1 MGKNALKC
9 CTWNIRRGL
18 VTREPE
24 LRILLKSEDIDVIF
38 LTETDTK
45 NTVNEDSYT
54 IEGYKT
60 ILPLKSISN
69 NLTRILC
76 LVKENLVNA
85 ITVRA
90 DLMNEEFPS
99 IWIEYK
105 QERKKSTLLAGFYRV
120 WTQEGDKTHGEQ
132 LARIKVFNEQ
142 IDKASDSKSNIIIMG
157 DANLCSD
164 KWFSTDFGNK
174 KVAKSLQC
182 TLERCGLKIAKIVN
196 TFQSDHLKSNG
207 AICESANICPRI
219 RPAFRCQPALKS
231 NT

>member
-1 MGKNALKC
+1 MFGHSNNTTTNDGGNEKLAKPTIHKHTTKSKTSSREPRISGTSTRVGLTLNPESITISISKPVKYVCKNALKC

-45 NTVNEDSYT
+45 NIVNEDSYK

-132 LARIKVFNEQ
+132 LARIN
-142 IDKASDSKSNIIIMG
+142 
-157 DANLCSD
+157 
-164 KWFSTDFGNK
+164 
-174 KVAKSLQC
+174 
-182 TLERCGLKIAKIVN
+182 
-196 TFQSDHLKSNG
+196 
-207 AICESANICPRI
+207 
-219 RPAFRCQPALKS
+219 
-231 NT
+231 